1 MKILKFLDIQET
13 SSTQELLDIIKS
25 QNKTIDNLT
34 ETLNEANQKITA
46 LEKEILELKK
56 ETTKPEIKPSK
67 LNKDNNDDDGDK
79 DNEKNK
85 RKSRKGIPKK
95 KKNIKIHQEKEIKLE
110 KIPQNAK
117 FIGYKEVIVQDIEI
131 KLKNTKYKLAKYET
145 SDGKII
151 TASLPQNLKNGTFG
165 PELRTFILQEYHI
178 KHVTQP
184 LLLEQLQN
192 LGIEISSGQL
202 SNIITEKLDN
212 FHEEK
217 NEILKVALQN
227 SDYIQTDDTGAR
239 HNGVNGYCTQI
250 GNEFFTWFSSTQSK
264 SRVNFLELLSNGTK
278 ETLYTFN
285 EISYEYMKKQN
296 LPKKLFN
303 KLKKIEINI
312 TDKKKFQ
319 DWLKENEIVTTT
331 NIKTV
336 TESALIG
343 GLTKQGIPLT
353 LGILSDGARQF
364 NIFDH
369 ALCWIHAERPVNRL
383 IPLTQKNKDF
393 VKEARNDIW
402 NLYQKLKSYKI
413 TPNEN
418 LKQEINNDFDKF
430 STKTTDY
437 ESLDKA
443 IKNFKDNKSDLLK
456 VLENQNIPLHNNLSE
471 NDIRDYVKKRKIS
484 GGTKSEAGRKAR
496 DTFASLK
503 KTCKK
508 LSISAYDYIQDRVF
522 ENKEISPLPDLILA
536 KIRSG

>member
-1 MKILKFLDIQET
+1 MKIPNFLGIQNT
-13 SSTQELLDIIKS
+13 YSMQELLDIIKS
-25 QNKTIDNLT
+25 QNEIISNLK
-34 ETLNEANQKITA
+34 ESFHEAK
-46 LEKEILELKK
+46 KEIVDLKDEILKLKK
-56 ETTKPEIKPSK
+56 ETTKPKIKPSK
-67 LNKDNNDDDGDK
+67 LNSEQNSTDDKTDK
-79 DNEKNK
+79 KKNK
-85 RKSRKGIPKK
+85 RKSQKGIPKK
-95 KKNIKIHQEKEIKLE
+95 KKNIEVQEEKEIQLE
-110 KIPQNAK
+110 EIPEDAK
-117 FIGYKEVIVQDIEI
+117 FIGYREVIVQDIKTE
-131 KLKNTKYKLAKYET
+131 LKNIRYKLAKYET

-151 TASLPQNLKNGTFG
+151 TAKLPTNLKNSTFG
-165 PELRTFILQEYHI
+165 PELRVFILQEYHI

-192 LGIEISSGQL
+192 MGIEISSGQL

-217 NEILKVALQN
+217 DTILKVALPN

-239 HNGVNGYCTQI
+239 HDGVNGYCTQI

-264 SRVNFLELLSNGTK
+264 SRVNFLELLSHGVE

-285 EISYEYMKKQN
+285 EISYEYMTKQK
-296 LPKKLFN
+296 LPKKFFD
-303 KLKKIEINI
+303 KLKKIKINI

-319 DWLKENEIVTTT
+319 DWLTENEIVTKT
-331 NIKTV
+331 NIRTV
-336 TESALIG
+336 TEAALIG
-343 GLTKQGIPLT
+343 GLTTQGIPVE

-364 NIFDH
+364 NIFNH
-369 ALCWIHAERPVNRL
+369 ALCWIHAERPINRL
-383 IPLTQKNKDF
+383 IPLAEKNKKF
-393 VKEARNDIW
+393 VEVARKDIW
-402 NLYQKLKSYKI
+402 KLYQKLKNYKT

-418 LKQEINNDFDKF
+418 LKQKINDDFDKF
-430 STKTTDY
+430 SIKITGY

-456 VLENQNIPLHNNLSE
+456 VLENPNIPLHNNLSE

-484 GGTKSEAGRKAR
+484 GGTRSEVGRKVR

-508 LSISAYDYIQDRVF
+508 LSISSYDYIQDRVF
-522 ENKEISPLPDLILA
+522 ENKEITPLADLVLA